1 MFVMWEGSE
10 MLKQNQAIFSEGQ
23 NQIENEREV
32 GRLRKVKKEWGIG
45 KIKKKVKEEFIK
57 GVTAYVQNTQLEVVG
72 INEILK
78 KIEEE

>member
-1 MFVMWEGSE
+1 M
-10 MLKQNQAIFSEGQ
+10 
-23 NQIENEREV
+23 